1 MATSNITNADAGQ
14 IRFRQ
19 YRKLRFPRP
28 SPPSFNAG
36 NNLHASHA
44 NL

>member
-1 MATSNITNADAGQ
+1 MATRDITNADAGQ

-19 YRKLRFPRP
+19 YRQFNFFRP